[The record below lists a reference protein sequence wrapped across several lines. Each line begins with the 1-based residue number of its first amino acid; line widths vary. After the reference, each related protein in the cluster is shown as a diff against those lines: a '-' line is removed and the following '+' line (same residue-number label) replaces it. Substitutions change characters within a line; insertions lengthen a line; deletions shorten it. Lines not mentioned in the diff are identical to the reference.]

1 MIIKGVILSGMVYQK
16 LEPKPYT
23 IYENGRKNEGYSYS
37 LLVDLVQ
44 NDSACPTIK
53 CSEKV
58 YHSVNEFQRYAFL
71 CTVDT
76 DASNSSNRFKIT
88 GFASAEILRRDD
100 WFTVAYLPDIPC
112 IARDGMHDYN
122 PFVETMEENMLK
134 FQSWLKEQEKKQA
147 AQGTAQ
153 PAPAEQGNPVPV
165 TATGTPG
172 GGMSFHPAPQP
183 TDNTG
188 FIPDELKT
196 DIGATAE
203 QDGNA
208 RAETDK
214 QPTKTK
220 K

>member
-23 IYENGRKNEGYSYS
+23 IYENGRKTEGYSYS

-53 CSEKV
+53 CSKKV
-58 YHSVNEFQRYAFL
+58 YHSVNEYQRYAFL

-147 AQGTAQ
+147 AQGNTAQGTAQ
-153 PAPAEQGNPVPV
+153 PVP
-165 TATGTPG
+165 TGQTGTQTN
-172 GGMSFHPAPQP
+172 SSPAPQP
-183 TDNTG
+183 ADNTG
-188 FIPDELKT
+188 FIPQELKT

>member
-1 MIIKGVILSGMVYQK
+1 MIIKGVILSGFVYQK

-44 NDSACPTIK
+44 SDSACPTIK

-122 PFVETMEENMLK
+122 PFMETYDTNMAK
-134 FQSWLKEQEKKQA
+134 FQNWLKEQAQA
-147 AQGTAQ
+147 QPAQTTQGNTAPGTAQ
-153 PAPAEQGNPVPV
+153 PA
-165 TATGTPG
+165 
-172 GGMSFHPAPQP
+172 PAPQP

-188 FIPDELKT
+188 FIPQELKT

-214 QPTKTK
+214 QPAKTK